1 MPKKDSGRK
10 GEAAASRDEF
20 MEVLQA
26 LYGEG
31 LTEDYLMP
39 TLELNRSLLKS
50 MAQYERFAKQHK
62 LNLNSLLVL
71 LVLYYA
77 KGTCSQ
83 QLVSKTLWLPKQTVG
98 SILAGLKMKGYT
110 QEAVSP
116 VDARAKTILLTD
128 EGARF
133 CEEVFAS
140 LHRLESEALQGTDV
154 EDIKA
159 ATRSVDAYAE
169 AFGRGLDELG
179 EG

>member
-1 MPKKDSGRK
+1 
-10 GEAAASRDEF
+10 

-116 VDARAKTILLTD
+116 VDARAKTISLTD

>member
-20 MEVLQA
+20 MEGLQA

-77 KGTCSQ
+77 KGACSQ

-98 SILAGLKMKGYT
+98 SILAGLKMKGYP

-116 VDARAKTILLTD
+116 VDARAK
-128 EGARF
+128 
-133 CEEVFAS
+133 
-140 LHRLESEALQGTDV
+140 GTDV

-169 AFGRGLDELG
+169 AFGRGLDELD

>member
-1 MPKKDSGRK
+1 
-10 GEAAASRDEF
+10 

-77 KGTCSQ
+77 KGACS
-83 QLVSKTLWLPKQTVG
+83 SSWSARPCGFPSRPWLHPRG
-98 SILAGLKMKGYT
+98 I
-110 QEAVSP
+110 E
-116 VDARAKTILLTD
+116 D
-128 EGARF
+128 EGLHAGGSLARGCPREDDLAHREGTRF
-133 CEEVFAS
+133 CEQVFAS
-140 LHRLESEALQGTDV
+140 SIGWSPRLCRHRRRGHQGRDP
-154 EDIKA
+154 
-159 ATRSVDAYAE
+159 
-169 AFGRGLDELG
+169 LG
-179 EG
+179 

>member
-77 KGTCSQ
+77 KGACSQ

-110 QEAVSP
+110 Q
-116 VDARAKTILLTD
+116 DARAKTISLTD
-128 EGARF
+128 EGTRF
-133 CEEVFAS
+133 CEQVFAS

-169 AFGRGLDELG
+169 AFGRGLDELD

>member
-1 MPKKDSGRK
+1 
-10 GEAAASRDEF
+10 

-77 KGTCSQ
+77 KGACSQ
-83 QLVSKTLWLPKQTVG
+83 QLVSKTLWLPKQTVAP
-98 SILAGLKMKGYT
+98 S
-110 QEAVSP
+110 SR
-116 VDARAKTILLTD
+116 D
-128 EGARF
+128 
-133 CEEVFAS
+133 
-140 LHRLESEALQGTDV
+140 
-154 EDIKA
+154 
-159 ATRSVDAYAE
+159 
-169 AFGRGLDELG
+169 
-179 EG
+179 

>member
-116 VDARAKTILLTD
+116 VDARAKTISLTD
-128 EGARF
+128 
-133 CEEVFAS
+133 AS